1 MNKLIPFGKF
11 SKKTNKLSILS
22 SASVVVDEKKVP
34 LGFVF
39 GRDVFISFLE
49 HIDDEFEKRVGDQN
63 KAFDNPAGR
72 LIDLI
77 EEKLSVKP
85 SFVKELKK
93 TVSKNGKSDW
103 IPFGEV
109 MRSLDV

>member
-1 MNKLIPFGKF
+1 MNKLIPFGEF
-11 SKKTNKLSILS
+11 SKKANKLSFLS
-22 SASVVVDEKKVP
+22 SASVVVDEKKTP

-39 GRDVFISFLE
+39 GRDVFISLLA
-49 HIDDEFEKRVGDQN
+49 HIDDEFEKRVNNPN

-77 EEKLSVKP
+77 EEKLSVNP

-93 TVSKNGKSDW
+93 SISKKEKSDW
-103 IPFGEV
+103 IPFEEV
-109 MRSLDV
+109 IMSLNV